1 MKVGEIVSKCT
12 QRAKDIYNGTKLQ
25 VYGVSNLDGITI
37 TGNIASSDKDD
48 YIYVE
53 DDYFAYNP
61 YRINVGFI
69 GLAPKGTRGLV
80 SPAYI
85 VFKVDQS
92 KYRSELL
99 LRYLK
104 SFAGLQAI
112 KKHARG
118 TVRQA
123 LRYEDLCDIDIPNLN
138 ENELQSLLGKIQNTE
153 KEFDLLNSEI
163 FYQQSLLNKL
173 RQVILQDAIHG
184 KLVPQDPNDEP
195 ANELLK
201 RIITEKENLIAEGKI
216 RKEKPLPPI
225 KEEEI
230 SLEMPKGWV
239 WCRLGEVSELCLGK
253 MLDQIKNKGKELPY
267 LRNINVRWSDF
278 DLSDLKTMRFLET
291 EEKRFSMVKGDLV
304 VCEGG
309 YPGRSAIWNGEEP
322 IRFQKALHRVRVN
335 QNILFNEYLF
345 YCIKTDAD
353 SGRLKYYF
361 TGAGI
366 QHLTGK
372 ELKKYVIPLP
382 PLIEQKRIVE
392 KIKSLFR
399 VCDQLEKQ
407 IEENA
412 KHSELLLQSVL
423 KEAFEG

>member
-1 MKVGEIVSKCT
+1 M
-12 QRAKDIYNGTKLQ
+12 
-25 VYGVSNLDGITI
+25 
-37 TGNIASSDKDD
+37 
-48 YIYVE
+48 
-53 DDYFAYNP
+53 
-61 YRINVGFI
+61 
-69 GLAPKGTRGLV
+69 
-80 SPAYI
+80 
-85 VFKVDQS
+85 
-92 KYRSELL
+92 
-99 LRYLK
+99 
-104 SFAGLQAI
+104 
-112 KKHARG
+112 
-118 TVRQA
+118 
-123 LRYEDLCDIDIPNLN
+123 
-138 ENELQSLLGKIQNTE
+138 
-153 KEFDLLNSEI
+153 
-163 FYQQSLLNKL
+163 
-173 RQVILQDAIHG
+173 
-184 KLVPQDPNDEP
+184 
-195 ANELLK
+195 LK